1 MYKKS
6 AIRLF
11 AGVAAAVFAAATFLL
26 LFMLHEQKQ
35 INEKSTG
42 ASQKVRQ
49 AATAEPYSPTVR
61 QIMYNNLRTPLKKC
75 GLTADDGA
83 SSPAEWCSYSGEMVH
98 GGRR

>member
-6 AIRLF
+6 GIRLF
-11 AGVAAAVFAAATFLL
+11 AGVAAAVFAATFLL

-35 INEKSTG
+35 INGNRREHHKKSD
-42 ASQKVRQ
+42 KPPP
-49 AATAEPYSPTVR
+49 AEPYSPTVR